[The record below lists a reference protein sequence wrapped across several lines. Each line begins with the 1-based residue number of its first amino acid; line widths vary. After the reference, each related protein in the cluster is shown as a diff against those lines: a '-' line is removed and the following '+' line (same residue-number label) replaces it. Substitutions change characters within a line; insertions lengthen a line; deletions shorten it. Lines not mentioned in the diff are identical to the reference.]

1 MVNTICA
8 SAAAAQYRARVQGA
22 PPNAAGA
29 AWHSHPHCWY
39 RHKQRLPP
47 SCLAA
52 ERATPFSSF
61 VCGVSQ
67 LTQPC
72 SNRLKA
78 TTVVQQHNLHSR
90 LALCTGPPQQIP
102 PLPNLTSQWHW
113 PVSAPTTTHTRRN
126 NAHSS
131 IHTLCK
137 TKQASR
143 TGLPAKAQP
152 QPPRHSTGSQCTSR
166 HQQLPP
172 TPHSPHQHGL
182 CWQGH
187 RPATRNHPN
196 QSASA
201 FTACPLPTAH
211 NQQTHALRTY
221 NRHSINTYITQQ
233 KPPPGNHPSSQVLA
247 PLRSV
252 NTCQQG
258 HTSSML
264 TAQRMQHLDHTS
276 QLTP

>member
-1 MVNTICA
+1 MDVAGAIARHTMGQKASQRTRQFAPVQQQPNTGRVHRETPGD
-8 SAAAAQYRARVQGA
+8 AQRGSKR
-22 PPNAAGA
+22 PKAAGA

-78 TTVVQQHNLHSR
+78 TTVVQQYSLHSR

-102 PLPNLTSQWHW
+102 PLPHLTSQWHW
-113 PVSAPTTTHTRRN
+113 PVSAPTTTDTHTRHN

-211 NQQTHALRTY
+211 NQQTHAPRTY
-221 NRHSINTYITQQ
+221 NRHSINTYITQ
-233 KPPPGNHPSSQVLA
+233 A
-247 PLRSV
+247 E
-252 NTCQQG
+252 
-258 HTSSML
+258 TSS
-264 TAQRMQHLDHTS
+264 
-276 QLTP
+276 